1 MEYNHLV
8 AEICPLKIYLWHQS
22 QHMSDPIKHECG
34 VAFIRLRKPLEFY
47 KEKYGTELYGL
58 KKLQMLM
65 NKQLNRGQDG
75 SGLAVIKLDPE
86 YGSRYIARER
96 AIGDGAVSALF
107 ERVNKRYESLNQD
120 KAQDTKWLKKKFP
133 YAGEVLLGHL
143 RYATHGKNSIENI
156 HPFLRQNN
164 WMSRNLVLAG
174 NYNVTNVQEMYQQLI
189 ELGQHPKEIS
199 DNVTMLEKIGHFLDD
214 ENEQLY
220 KECRDKGMDSLATA
234 DYIKNNLDI
243 ENVLK
248 NSFKNVDGGYNMV
261 GLIGDGNAFIM
272 RDPNGIRPNY
282 YWSNDEVIV
291 VASERPAIQTAFDLQ
306 MGDLKEVKPGNALIV
321 KRDGSFEEKQ
331 ILEPLERL
339 SCSFERI
346 YFSRG
351 SDGKI
356 HEERKQLGRKLSR
369 EILKRLDFDIRST
382 VFSYIPN
389 TAATSYYGLIDGV
402 YKYLDKWKREQ
413 LLKLGGEAKASEIDK
428 LLSVKIRREKLL
440 IKDAKIR
447 TFIAQDEGRDE
458 LVGNG
463 YDVTYEVVKPTDTLV
478 VVDDSIVRG
487 TTLKKSILR
496 ILDRLGP
503 KKIIVA
509 SSAPIIKYPDCYGI
523 DMSRMNE
530 FIAFQAVKSL
540 LSKEGDE
547 QFMEVVFDACK
558 AELEKPVAEMEN
570 KVKMLYDRYTDK
582 QIEAEIGRLVTPEGM
597 KAEVE
602 IVYQTIKGLKASC
615 PNHLGDWYFSGN
627 YPTPGGNQVV
637 NRSYVYYMQG
647 STARAY

>member
-1 MEYNHLV
+1 
-8 AEICPLKIYLWHQS
+8 
-22 QHMSDPIKHECG
+22 MSDPIKHECG

-47 KEKYGTELYGL
+47 KEKYGTELWGL
-58 KKLQMLM
+58 KKLQLLM

-75 SGLAVIKLDPE
+75 SGMAVIKLDPQ

-96 AIGDGAVSALF
+96 AQGAAAVSALF
-107 ERVNKRYESLNQD
+107 ERINQKYKLLD
-120 KAQDTKWLKKKFP
+120 QNNVQDTTWLKKNYP
-133 YAGEVLLGHL
+133 YAGELLLGHL
-143 RYATHGKNSIENI
+143 RYATHGKNSVENI

-174 NYNVTNVQEMYQQLI
+174 NYNVTNVIEMYQQLI
-189 ELGQHPKEIS
+189 DLGQHPKEIS

-214 ENEQLY
+214 ENERLY
-220 KECRDKGMDSLATA
+220 KYCKENTMDSLGAA
-234 DYIKNNLDI
+234 EYIKNNLNL

-248 NSFKNVDGGYNMV
+248 NAFKNVDGGYNMV
-261 GLIGDGNAFIM
+261 GLIGDGNAFVM

-282 YWSNDEVIV
+282 YWANDEVV
-291 VASERPAIQTAFDLQ
+291 VIASERPAIQTAFDLQ
-306 MGDLKEVKPGNALIV
+306 LDDLKEVKPGYALIV
-321 KRDGSFEEKQ
+321 KRDGSYEEKQ
-331 ILEPLERL
+331 ILEAKERL

-356 HEERKQLGRKLSR
+356 HEERKRLGRKLSR
-369 EILKRLDFDIRST
+369 DILKRLDFDIRST

-413 LLKLGGEAKASEIDK
+413 ILKLGSEASPQAIDK

-440 IKDAKIR
+440 VKDAKIR
-447 TFIAQDEGRDE
+447 TFIAQDEGRDD

-463 YDVTYEVVKPTDTLV
+463 YDVTYGVVKSTDTLV

-540 LSKEGDE
+540 LAKDGNEL
-547 QFMEVVFDACK
+547 FMNDVYEACV
-558 AELEKPVAEMEN
+558 AELKKPVEEMEN
-570 KVKMLYDRYTDK
+570 KVKMLYDRYTDRE
-582 QIEAEIGRLVTPEGM
+582 IESEIGRLVTPEGM

-602 IVYQTIKGLKASC
+602 IVYQSIQSLHSSC

-637 NRSYVYYMQG
+637 NRSYVYYMKG
-647 STARAY
+647 SSERAY

>member
-1 MEYNHLV
+1 
-8 AEICPLKIYLWHQS
+8 
-22 QHMSDPIKHECG
+22 MSDPIKHECG

-47 KEKYGTELYGL
+47 KKKYGTELYGL
-58 KKLQMLM
+58 EKLQMLM

-96 AIGDGAVSALF
+96 AIGTGAVSKLF
-107 ERVNKRYESLNQD
+107 ERVNNKYASLDQE
-120 KAQDTKWLKKKFP
+120 KVQDTKWLKKKYP

-214 ENEQLY
+214 ENERLY
-220 KECRDKGMDSLATA
+220 KECRDNGMDSLATA

-248 NSFKNVDGGYNMV
+248 NSFKSVDGGYNMV
-261 GLIGDGNAFIM
+261 GLIGDGNAFVM

-331 ILEPLERL
+331 ILEPQERL

-351 SDGKI
+351 TDGKI

-440 IKDAKIR
+440 LKDAKIR

-540 LSKEGDE
+540 LEKEGDL
-547 QFMEVVFDACK
+547 QFMQVVFAACE
-558 AELEKPVAEMEN
+558 AELLKPVAEMVN

-582 QIEAEIGRLVTPEGM
+582 EIEAEIGRIVTPEGM

-602 IVYQTIKGLKASC
+602 IVYQTIAGLHASC
-615 PNHLGDWYFSGN
+615 PNHHGDWYFSGN

>member
-1 MEYNHLV
+1 
-8 AEICPLKIYLWHQS
+8 
-22 QHMSDPIKHECG
+22 
-34 VAFIRLRKPLEFY
+34 
-47 KEKYGTELYGL
+47 
-58 KKLQMLM
+58 
-65 NKQLNRGQDG
+65 
-75 SGLAVIKLDPE
+75 
-86 YGSRYIARER
+86 
-96 AIGDGAVSALF
+96 
-107 ERVNKRYESLNQD
+107 
-120 KAQDTKWLKKKFP
+120 
-133 YAGEVLLGHL
+133 
-143 RYATHGKNSIENI
+143 
-156 HPFLRQNN
+156 
-164 WMSRNLVLAG
+164 
-174 NYNVTNVQEMYQQLI
+174 
-189 ELGQHPKEIS
+189 
-199 DNVTMLEKIGHFLDD
+199 MLEKIGHFLDD
-214 ENEQLY
+214 ENERLY
-220 KECRDKGMDSLATA
+220 KECRDNGMDSLATA

-248 NSFKNVDGGYNMV
+248 NSFKSVDGGYNMV
-261 GLIGDGNAFIM
+261 GLIGDGNAFVM

-331 ILEPLERL
+331 ILEPQERL

-351 SDGKI
+351 TDGKI

-413 LLKLGGEAKASEIDK
+413 LLKLGGVAKASEIDK

-440 IKDAKIR
+440 LKDAKIR

-540 LSKEGDE
+540 LEKEGDL
-547 QFMEVVFDACK
+547 QFMQVVFAACE
-558 AELEKPVAEMEN
+558 AELLKPVAEMVN

-582 QIEAEIGRLVTPEGM
+582 EIEAEIGRIVTPEGM

-602 IVYQTIKGLKASC
+602 IVYQTIAGLHASC
-615 PNHLGDWYFSGN
+615 PNHHGDWYFSGN

>member
-1 MEYNHLV
+1 
-8 AEICPLKIYLWHQS
+8 
-22 QHMSDPIKHECG
+22 MSDPIKHECG
-34 VAFIRLRKPLEFY
+34 VALVRLRKPLEFY
-47 KEKYGTELYGL
+47 REKYGTELYGL

-75 SGLAVIKLDPE
+75 SGLAVIKLDPQF
-86 YGSRYIARER
+86 GHRYIARER
-96 AIGDGAVSALF
+96 AKGTGAVSTLF
-107 ERVNKRYESLNQD
+107 GRVNKKYDNLD
-120 KAQDTKWLKKKFP
+120 PKKVHDTDWLKKNYA
-133 YAGEVLLGHL
+133 YAGELLLGHL

-189 ELGQHPKEIS
+189 DLGQHPKEIS
-199 DNVTMLEKIGHFLDD
+199 DNVTMLEKIGHFLDE
-214 ENEQLY
+214 ENARLYRDCKEQ
-220 KECRDKGMDSLATA
+220 GMDSLAIA
-234 DYIKNNLDI
+234 DYIKNHLNL

-248 NSFKNVDGGYNMV
+248 SAFKSVDGGYNMV
-261 GLIGDGNAFIM
+261 GLIGDGNAFVM

-282 YWSNDEVIV
+282 YWSNDEFLV

-306 MGDLKEVKPGNALIV
+306 VEDLKEVTPGCALIID
-321 KRDGSFEEKQ
+321 REGNFEEKE
-331 ILEPLERL
+331 ILPQLDRK

-356 HEERKQLGRKLSR
+356 HEERKRLGRKISR
-369 EILKRLDFDIRST
+369 EVLKRLDFDIRST

-413 LLKLGGEAKASEIDK
+413 LLKLGGNPSPAAIDK
-428 LLSVKIRREKLL
+428 LLSIKIRREKLL
-440 IKDAKIR
+440 VKDAKIR
-447 TFIAQDEGRDE
+447 TFIAQDAGRDD

-463 YDVTYEVVKPTDTLV
+463 YDVTYGVVKPTDTLV

-503 KKIIVA
+503 KKIIVV

-530 FIAFQAVKSL
+530 FISFQAVKSL
-540 LSKEGDE
+540 LEKNGESEL
-547 QFMEVVFDACK
+547 METVYQACK
-558 AELEKPVAEMEN
+558 AELEKPVFEMEN
-570 KVKMLYDRYTDK
+570 KVKMLYDRFTDK
-582 QIEAEIGRLVTPEGM
+582 EIESEISKLVTPADM
-597 KAEVE
+597 NAEVE
-602 IVYQTIKGLKASC
+602 IVYQSIKGLNASC

-637 NRSYVYYMQG
+637 NRSYVYYMEG
-647 STARAY
+647 NLERAY

>member
-1 MEYNHLV
+1 
-8 AEICPLKIYLWHQS
+8 
-22 QHMSDPIKHECG
+22 MSDPIKHECG

-47 KEKYGTELYGL
+47 KKKYGTELYGL
-58 KKLQMLM
+58 EKLQMLM

-96 AIGDGAVSALF
+96 AIGTGAVSKLF
-107 ERVNKRYESLNQD
+107 ERVNNKYASLDQE
-120 KAQDTKWLKKKFP
+120 KVQDTKWLKKKYP

-214 ENEQLY
+214 ENERLY
-220 KECRDKGMDSLATA
+220 KECRDNGMDSLATA

-248 NSFKNVDGGYNMV
+248 NSFKSVDGGYNMV
-261 GLIGDGNAFIM
+261 GLIGDGNAFVM

-331 ILEPLERL
+331 ILEPQERL

-351 SDGKI
+351 TDGKI

-369 EILKRLDFDIRST
+369 EILKRLNFDIRST

-440 IKDAKIR
+440 LKDAKIR

-540 LSKEGDE
+540 LEKEGDL
-547 QFMEVVFDACK
+547 QFMQVVFAACE
-558 AELEKPVAEMEN
+558 AEL
-570 KVKMLYDRYTDK
+570 L
-582 QIEAEIGRLVTPEGM
+582 
-597 KAEVE
+597 
-602 IVYQTIKGLKASC
+602 
-615 PNHLGDWYFSGN
+615 
-627 YPTPGGNQVV
+627 
-637 NRSYVYYMQG
+637 RSQ
-647 STARAY
+647 

>member
-1 MEYNHLV
+1 
-8 AEICPLKIYLWHQS
+8 
-22 QHMSDPIKHECG
+22 MSDPIKHECG

-47 KEKYGTELYGL
+47 KEKYGTELWGL
-58 KKLQMLM
+58 KKLQLLM

-75 SGLAVIKLDPE
+75 SGMAVIKLDPQ

-96 AIGDGAVSALF
+96 AQGAAAVSVLF
-107 ERVNKRYESLNQD
+107 ERINQKYKLLD
-120 KAQDTKWLKKKFP
+120 QNNVQDTTWLKKNYP
-133 YAGEVLLGHL
+133 YAGELLLGHL
-143 RYATHGKNSIENI
+143 RYATHGKNSVENI

-174 NYNVTNVQEMYQQLI
+174 NYNVTNVIEMYQQLI
-189 ELGQHPKEIS
+189 DLGQHPKEIS

-214 ENEQLY
+214 ENERLY
-220 KECRDKGMDSLATA
+220 KYCKENTMDSLGAA
-234 DYIKNNLDI
+234 EYIKNNLNL

-248 NSFKNVDGGYNMV
+248 NAFKSVDGGYNMV
-261 GLIGDGNAFIM
+261 GLIGDGNAFVM

-282 YWSNDEVIV
+282 YWANDEVVV

-306 MGDLKEVKPGNALIV
+306 LDDLKEVKPGYALIV
-321 KRDGSFEEKQ
+321 KRDGSYEEKQ
-331 ILEPLERL
+331 ILEAKERL

-356 HEERKQLGRKLSR
+356 HEERKRLGRKLSR
-369 EILKRLDFDIRST
+369 DILKRLDFDIRST

-413 LLKLGGEAKASEIDK
+413 ILKLGSEASPQAIDK

-440 IKDAKIR
+440 VKDAKIR
-447 TFIAQDEGRDE
+447 TFIAQDEGRDD

-463 YDVTYEVVKPTDTLV
+463 YDVTYGVVKSTDTLV

-540 LSKEGDE
+540 LAKDGNEL
-547 QFMEVVFDACK
+547 FMNDVYEACV
-558 AELEKPVAEMEN
+558 AELKKPVEEMEN
-570 KVKMLYDRYTDK
+570 KVKMLYDRYTDRE
-582 QIEAEIGRLVTPEGM
+582 IESEIGRLVTPEGM

-602 IVYQTIKGLKASC
+602 IVYQSIQSLHSSC

-637 NRSYVYYMQG
+637 NRSYVYYMKG
-647 STARAY
+647 SSERAY

>member
-1 MEYNHLV
+1 
-8 AEICPLKIYLWHQS
+8 
-22 QHMSDPIKHECG
+22 MSDPIKHECG

-75 SGLAVIKLDPE
+75 AGLAVIKLDPE

-107 ERVNKRYESLNQD
+107 ERVNKRYKSLDQE

-214 ENEQLY
+214 ENENLY

-540 LSKEGDE
+540 LAKEGDE

-558 AELEKPVAEMEN
+558 AELEKPVAEMKN

-582 QIEAEIGRLVTPEGM
+582 EIEAEIGRLVTPEGM

>member
-1 MEYNHLV
+1 
-8 AEICPLKIYLWHQS
+8 
-22 QHMSDPIKHECG
+22 MSDPIKHECG
-34 VAFIRLRKPLEFY
+34 VALIRLRKPLEFY
-47 KEKYGTELYGL
+47 RDKYGTELYGL

-65 NKQLNRGQDG
+65 SKQLNRGQDG
-75 SGLAVIKLDPE
+75 AGLAAIKLNPE

-96 AIGDGAVSALF
+96 AIGSGAVSTLF
-107 ERVNKRYESLNQD
+107 DRLNKRYRSLNPE
-120 KAQDTKWLKKKFP
+120 KVNNTSWLRKKYP
-133 YAGEVLLGHL
+133 YAGELLLGHL
-143 RYATHGKNSIENI
+143 RYATHGKNSIENV

-174 NYNVTNVQEMYQQLI
+174 NYNMTNVQAMYRQLI
-189 ELGQHPKEIS
+189 DLGQHPKEIS
-199 DNVTMLEKIGHFLDD
+199 DNVTMLEKIGHFLDE
-214 ENEQLY
+214 ENARLY
-220 KECRDKGMDSLATA
+220 HDFKKDGMDSLAIA
-234 DYIKNNLDI
+234 DKIKNNLDL
-243 ENVLK
+243 EYVLK
-248 NSFKNVDGGYNMV
+248 NAFKNVDGGYNMV
-261 GLIGDGNAFIM
+261 GLIGDGNAFVM

-282 YWSNDEVIV
+282 YWANDEIVV
-291 VASERPAIQTAFDLQ
+291 VASERSAIQTAFDLQ
-306 MGDLKEVKPGNALIV
+306 QEDLKEVTPGSALIIA
-321 KRDGSFEEKQ
+321 RDGSFHEKQ
-331 ILEPLERL
+331 ILTPLKRL

-356 HEERKQLGRKLSR
+356 HEERKRLGRKLAR
-369 EILKRLDFDIRST
+369 KILKRLDYDIRST

-389 TAATSYYGLIDGV
+389 TAATSYYGLVDGI
-402 YKYLDKWKREQ
+402 YKYLDKWKREAI
-413 LLKLGGEAKASEIDK
+413 LKLGSNAQPEEIDK

-440 IKDAKIR
+440 VKDAKIR
-447 TFIAQDEGRDE
+447 TFIAQDEGRDD

-463 YDVTYEVVKPTDTLV
+463 YDVTYGLVKQTDTLV

-530 FIAFQAVKSL
+530 FIAFKAVKSL
-540 LSKEGDE
+540 LEKNNNLAFLDKV
-547 QFMEVVFDACK
+547 QDACQE
-558 AELEKPVAEMEN
+558 ELKKPMVQMQN
-570 KVKMLYDRYTDK
+570 KVKMLYDQFTDEE
-582 QIEAEIGRLVTPEGM
+582 IENEIALLVTPDDIQ
-597 KAEVE
+597 ADVE
-602 IVYQTIKGLKASC
+602 IVYQSIDNLHASC

-637 NRSYVYYMQG
+637 NRSFVYFMQG
-647 STARAY
+647 SSDRAY

>member
-1 MEYNHLV
+1 
-8 AEICPLKIYLWHQS
+8 
-22 QHMSDPIKHECG
+22 MSDPIKHECG

-107 ERVNKRYESLNQD
+107 ERVNKRYNSLDQE

-214 ENEQLY
+214 ENEHLY

-413 LLKLGGEAKASEIDK
+413 LLKLGGEPKASEIDK

-558 AELEKPVAEMEN
+558 AELEKPVAEMKN

-582 QIEAEIGRLVTPEGM
+582 EIEAEIGRLVTPEGM

>member
-1 MEYNHLV
+1 
-8 AEICPLKIYLWHQS
+8 
-22 QHMSDPIKHECG
+22 MSDPIKHECG

-96 AIGDGAVSALF
+96 AIGSGAVSKLF
-107 ERVNKRYESLNQD
+107 ERINKKYASLDQE
-120 KAQDTKWLKKKFP
+120 KVQDTKWLKKKYP

-214 ENEQLY
+214 ENERLY
-220 KECRDKGMDSLATA
+220 KECKEKNMDSLASA

-248 NSFKNVDGGYNMV
+248 NSFKSVDGGYNMV

-282 YWSNDEVIV
+282 YWANDEVIV

-306 MGDLKEVKPGNALIV
+306 LGDLKEVKPGCALIV

-331 ILEPLERL
+331 ILEPQERL

-356 HEERKQLGRKLSR
+356 HEERKQLGRQLSR

-440 IKDAKIR
+440 VKDAKIR
-447 TFIAQDEGRDE
+447 TFIAQDEGRDD

-463 YDVTYEVVKPTDTLV
+463 YDVTYEVVKSTDTLV

-540 LSKEGDE
+540 LAKEGDE
-547 QFMEVVFDACK
+547 QFMEVVLAACK
-558 AELEKPVAEMEN
+558 AELEKPLNEIEN
-570 KVKMLYDRYTDK
+570 KVKMLYNRFSDS
-582 QIEAEIGRLVTPEGM
+582 QIEKEIGLLVTPENM

-602 IVYQTIKGLKASC
+602 IVYQSINGLHNAC

-627 YPTPGGNQVV
+627 YPTPGGNAVV
-637 NRSYVYYMQG
+637 NRSYVYYMEG

>member
-1 MEYNHLV
+1 
-8 AEICPLKIYLWHQS
+8 
-22 QHMSDPIKHECG
+22 MSDPIKHECG

-58 KKLQMLM
+58 KKLQLLM

-96 AIGDGAVSALF
+96 AIGSGAVSTLF
-107 ERVNKRYESLNQD
+107 ERINKKYASLDQE
-120 KAQDTKWLKKKFP
+120 KVQDTKWLKKKYP

-214 ENEQLY
+214 ENERLY
-220 KECRDKGMDSLATA
+220 KECKEKNMDSLASA

-248 NSFKNVDGGYNMV
+248 NSFKSVDGGYNMV

-282 YWSNDEVIV
+282 YWANDEVIV

-306 MGDLKEVKPGNALIV
+306 LGDLKEVKPGCALIV

-331 ILEPLERL
+331 ILEPQERL

-356 HEERKQLGRKLSR
+356 HEERKQLGRQLSR

-440 IKDAKIR
+440 VKDAKIR
-447 TFIAQDEGRDE
+447 TFIAQDEGRDD

-463 YDVTYEVVKPTDTLV
+463 YDVTYEVVKSTDTLV

-540 LSKEGDE
+540 LAKEGDE
-547 QFMEVVFDACK
+547 QFMEVVLAACK
-558 AELEKPVAEMEN
+558 AELKKPLNEIEN
-570 KVKMLYDRYTDK
+570 KVKMLYNRFSDS
-582 QIEAEIGRLVTPEGM
+582 QIEKEIGLLVTPKNM

-602 IVYQTIKGLKASC
+602 IVYQSINGLHNAC

-627 YPTPGGNQVV
+627 YPTPGGNAVV
-637 NRSYVYYMQG
+637 NRSYVYYMEG

>member
-1 MEYNHLV
+1 
-8 AEICPLKIYLWHQS
+8 
-22 QHMSDPIKHECG
+22 MSDPIKHECG
-34 VAFIRLRKPLEFY
+34 VALVRLRKPLTY
-47 KEKYGTELYGL
+47 YREKYGTELYGL

-65 NKQLNRGQDG
+65 NKQLNRGQG
-75 SGLAVIKLDPE
+75 GAGLAVIKLDPE

-96 AIGDGAVSALF
+96 AIGSGAVATLF
-107 ERVNKRYESLNQD
+107 ERLNAKHQALD
-120 KAQDTKWLKKKFP
+120 QTLAQETAWLKKKYP
-133 YAGEVLLGHL
+133 YAGELLLGHL

-174 NYNVTNVQEMYQQLI
+174 NYNMTNVQDMYRQLI
-189 ELGQHPKEIS
+189 DLGQHPKEIS
-199 DNVTMLEKIGHFLDD
+199 DNVTMLEKIGHFLDE
-214 ENEQLY
+214 ENARLY
-220 KECRDKGMDSLATA
+220 REYKTQDMNSLDIA
-234 DYIKNNLDI
+234 DQIKQNLDL
-243 ENVLK
+243 EDVLK
-248 NSFKNVDGGYNMV
+248 NAFKSVDGGYNIV
-261 GLIGDGNAFIM
+261 GLIGDGNAFVM

-282 YWSNDEVIV
+282 YWADEEVIV
-291 VASERPAIQTAFDLQ
+291 VASERSAIQTAFDLQ
-306 MGDLKEVKPGNALIV
+306 MGDLKEVNPGSALIIH
-321 KRDGSFEEKQ
+321 RDGTFKEKQ
-331 ILEPLERL
+331 ILPQLERK

-356 HEERKQLGRKLSR
+356 HEERKQLGRKLARS
-369 EILKRLDFDIRST
+369 ILKRLDYDIRST

-389 TAATSYYGLIDGV
+389 TAATSYYGLIDGI
-402 YKYLDKWKREQ
+402 YKYLDKWKREAI
-413 LLKLGGEAKASEIDK
+413 LKLGPKATGAEIDA

-440 IKDAKIR
+440 VKDAKIR
-447 TFIAQDEGRDE
+447 TFIAQDAGRDD

-463 YDVTYEVVKPTDTLV
+463 YDVTYGLVKPTDTLV

-503 KKIIVA
+503 RKIIVA

-530 FIAFQAVKSL
+530 FIAFKAVKSL
-540 LSKEGDE
+540 LAKRNNL
-547 QFMEVVFDACK
+547 QFMDEVFEACK
-558 AELEKPVAEMEN
+558 QELTKPMEKMEN
-570 KVKMLYDRYTDK
+570 KVKMLYDQFTDK
-582 QIEAEIGRLVTPEGM
+582 EIEDEIALLVTPEDIN
-597 KAEVE
+597 AEVE
-602 IVYQTIKGLKASC
+602 IVYQTIENLNVSC

-637 NRSYVYYMQG
+637 NRSFVYYMQG
-647 STARAY
+647 SSDRAY

>member
-1 MEYNHLV
+1 
-8 AEICPLKIYLWHQS
+8 
-22 QHMSDPIKHECG
+22 MSDPIQHECG

-47 KEKYGTELYGL
+47 KKKYGTELYGL
-58 KKLQMLM
+58 EKLQMLM

-96 AIGDGAVSALF
+96 AIGTGAVSKLF
-107 ERVNKRYESLNQD
+107 ERVNNKYASLDQE
-120 KAQDTKWLKKKFP
+120 KVQDTKWLKKKYP

-214 ENEQLY
+214 ENERLY
-220 KECRDKGMDSLATA
+220 KECRDNGMDSLATA

-248 NSFKNVDGGYNMV
+248 NSFKSVDGGYNMV
-261 GLIGDGNAFIM
+261 GLIGDGNAFVM

-331 ILEPLERL
+331 ILEPQERL

-351 SDGKI
+351 TDGKI

-369 EILKRLDFDIRST
+369 EILKRLNFDIRST

-440 IKDAKIR
+440 LKDAKIR

-540 LSKEGDE
+540 LEKEGDL
-547 QFMEVVFDACK
+547 QFMQVVFEACK

-582 QIEAEIGRLVTPEGM
+582 EIEAEIGRLVTPEGM

-602 IVYQTIKGLKASC
+602 IVYQTIAGLHASC

>member
-1 MEYNHLV
+1 
-8 AEICPLKIYLWHQS
+8 
-22 QHMSDPIKHECG
+22 
-34 VAFIRLRKPLEFY
+34 VAFLRLRKPLEFY

-75 SGLAVIKLDPE
+75 AGLAVIKLDPE

-96 AIGDGAVSALF
+96 AIGDGAVSSLF
-107 ERVNKRYESLNQD
+107 ERVNKRYESLDQE

-214 ENEQLY
+214 ENEHLY

-248 NSFKNVDGGYNMV
+248 NAFKNVDGGYNMV

-582 QIEAEIGRLVTPEGM
+582 EIEAEIGRLVTPEGM

-602 IVYQTIKGLKASC
+602 IVYQTIKGLKTSC

>member
-1 MEYNHLV
+1 
-8 AEICPLKIYLWHQS
+8 
-22 QHMSDPIKHECG
+22 MSDPIKHECG

-75 SGLAVIKLDPE
+75 AGLAVIKLDPE

-96 AIGDGAVSALF
+96 AIGDGAVSSLF
-107 ERVNKRYESLNQD
+107 ERVNKKYETLD
-120 KAQDTKWLKKKFP
+120 KEKVQDTKWLKKKYP

-214 ENEQLY
+214 ENERLY
-220 KECRDKGMDSLATA
+220 KECKDKNMDSLASA
-234 DYIKNNLDI
+234 DYIKNHLDI

-248 NSFKNVDGGYNMV
+248 NSFKNVDGGDNMV

-356 HEERKQLGRKLSR
+356 HEERKQLGRKISR

-413 LLKLGGEAKASEIDK
+413 LLKLGENATAAQIDK

-547 QFMEVVFDACK
+547 QFMQVVFEACK

-582 QIEAEIGRLVTPEGM
+582 EIEAEIGRLVTPEGM

-602 IVYQTIKGLKASC
+602 IVYQTIKGLNASC

>member
-107 ERVNKRYESLNQD
+107 ERVNKRYESLNQE

-143 RYATHGKNSIENI
+143 RYATHGKNSVENI

>member
-1 MEYNHLV
+1 
-8 AEICPLKIYLWHQS
+8 
-22 QHMSDPIKHECG
+22 MSDPIKHECG

-107 ERVNKRYESLNQD
+107 ERVNKRYESLDQD

-582 QIEAEIGRLVTPEGM
+582 EIEAEIGRLVTPEGM

>member
-1 MEYNHLV
+1 
-8 AEICPLKIYLWHQS
+8 
-22 QHMSDPIKHECG
+22 MSDPIKHECG

-75 SGLAVIKLDPE
+75 AGLAVIKLDPE

-96 AIGDGAVSALF
+96 AIGDGAVSSLF
-107 ERVNKRYESLNQD
+107 ERVNKKYETLD
-120 KAQDTKWLKKKFP
+120 KEKVQDTKWLKKKYP

-214 ENEQLY
+214 ENERLY
-220 KECRDKGMDSLATA
+220 KECKDKNMDSLASA
-234 DYIKNNLDI
+234 DYIKNHLDI

-356 HEERKQLGRKLSR
+356 HEERKQLGRKISR

-413 LLKLGGEAKASEIDK
+413 LLKLGENATAAQIDK

-547 QFMEVVFDACK
+547 QFMQVVFEACK

-582 QIEAEIGRLVTPEGM
+582 EIEAEIGRLVTPEGM

-602 IVYQTIKGLKASC
+602 IVYQTIKGLNASC

>member
-1 MEYNHLV
+1 
-8 AEICPLKIYLWHQS
+8 
-22 QHMSDPIKHECG
+22 MSDPIKHECG
-34 VAFIRLRKPLEFY
+34 VALIRLRKPLEFY
-47 KEKYGTELYGL
+47 RDKYGTELYGL

-65 NKQLNRGQDG
+65 SKQLNRGQDG
-75 SGLAVIKLDPE
+75 AGLAAIKLNPE

-96 AIGDGAVSALF
+96 AIGSGAVSTLF
-107 ERVNKRYESLNQD
+107 DRLNKRYRSLNPE
-120 KAQDTKWLKKKFP
+120 KVTNTSWLRKKYP
-133 YAGEVLLGHL
+133 YAGELLLGHL
-143 RYATHGKNSIENI
+143 RYATHGKNSIENV

-174 NYNVTNVQEMYQQLI
+174 NYNMTNVQAMYRQLI
-189 ELGQHPKEIS
+189 DLGQHPKEIS
-199 DNVTMLEKIGHFLDD
+199 DNVTMLEKIGHFLDE
-214 ENEQLY
+214 ENARLY
-220 KECRDKGMDSLATA
+220 HDFKKDGMDSLAIA
-234 DYIKNNLDI
+234 DKIKNNLDL
-243 ENVLK
+243 EYVLK
-248 NSFKNVDGGYNMV
+248 NAFKNVDGGYNMV
-261 GLIGDGNAFIM
+261 GLIGDGNAFVM

-282 YWSNDEVIV
+282 YWANDEIVV
-291 VASERPAIQTAFDLQ
+291 VASERSAIQTAFDLQ
-306 MGDLKEVKPGNALIV
+306 QEDLKEVTPGSALIIA
-321 KRDGSFEEKQ
+321 RDGSFQEKQ
-331 ILEPLERL
+331 ILTPLKRL

-356 HEERKQLGRKLSR
+356 HEERKRLGRKLAR
-369 EILKRLDFDIRST
+369 KILKRLDYDIRST

-389 TAATSYYGLIDGV
+389 TAATSYYGLVDGI
-402 YKYLDKWKREQ
+402 YKYLDKWKREAI
-413 LLKLGGEAKASEIDK
+413 LKLGSNAQPEEIDK

-440 IKDAKIR
+440 VKDAKIR
-447 TFIAQDEGRDE
+447 TFIAQDEGRDD

-463 YDVTYEVVKPTDTLV
+463 YDVTYGLVKQTDTLV

-530 FIAFQAVKSL
+530 FIAFKAVKSL
-540 LSKEGDE
+540 LEKNNNLAFLDKV
-547 QFMEVVFDACK
+547 QDACQE
-558 AELEKPVAEMEN
+558 ELKKPMEQRQN
-570 KVKMLYDRYTDK
+570 KVKMLYDQFTDEE
-582 QIEAEIGRLVTPEGM
+582 IENEIALLVTPDDIQ
-597 KAEVE
+597 ADVE
-602 IVYQTIKGLKASC
+602 IVYQSIDNLHASC

-637 NRSYVYYMQG
+637 NRSFVYFMQG
-647 STARAY
+647 SSDRAY

>member
-1 MEYNHLV
+1 
-8 AEICPLKIYLWHQS
+8 
-22 QHMSDPIKHECG
+22 
-34 VAFIRLRKPLEFY
+34 
-47 KEKYGTELYGL
+47 
-58 KKLQMLM
+58 
-65 NKQLNRGQDG
+65 
-75 SGLAVIKLDPE
+75 LD
-86 YGSRYIARER
+86 
-96 AIGDGAVSALF
+96 L
-107 ERVNKRYESLNQD
+107 
-120 KAQDTKWLKKKFP
+120 
-133 YAGEVLLGHL
+133 
-143 RYATHGKNSIENI
+143 
-156 HPFLRQNN
+156 
-164 WMSRNLVLAG
+164 
-174 NYNVTNVQEMYQQLI
+174 
-189 ELGQHPKEIS
+189 
-199 DNVTMLEKIGHFLDD
+199 
-214 ENEQLY
+214 
-220 KECRDKGMDSLATA
+220 
-234 DYIKNNLDI
+234 

-248 NSFKNVDGGYNMV
+248 NSFKSVDGGYNMV
-261 GLIGDGNAFIM
+261 GLIGDGNAFVM

-306 MGDLKEVKPGNALIV
+306 MDDLKEVKPGNALIV

-331 ILEPLERL
+331 ILEPQERL
-339 SCSFERI
+339 SCSF
-346 YFSRG
+346 SRG
-351 SDGKI
+351 TDGKI
-356 HEERKQLGRKLSR
+356 HEERKRLGRKISR
-369 EILKRLDFDIRST
+369 EILTRLDFDIRST

-413 LLKLGGEAKASEIDK
+413 LLKLGSAATAKEIDK

-447 TFIAQDEGRDE
+447 TFIAQDEGRDD

-540 LSKEGDE
+540 LEKEGDL
-547 QFMEVVFDACK
+547 QFMDVVFEACK
-558 AELEKPVAEMEN
+558 AELEKPVEEMEN

-582 QIEAEIGRLVTPEGM
+582 QIEAEIGRLVTPVGM
-597 KAEVE
+597 NAQVE
-602 IVYQTIKGLKASC
+602 IVYQTIKGLHASC

-647 STARAY
+647 SNARAY

>member
-1 MEYNHLV
+1 
-8 AEICPLKIYLWHQS
+8 
-22 QHMSDPIKHECG
+22 MSDPIKHECG

-107 ERVNKRYESLNQD
+107 ERVNKRYETLDQE

-143 RYATHGKNSIENI
+143 RYATHGKNSVENI

-261 GLIGDGNAFIM
+261 GLIGDGNAFVM

-582 QIEAEIGRLVTPEGM
+582 EIEAEIGRLVTPEGM

>member
-1 MEYNHLV
+1 
-8 AEICPLKIYLWHQS
+8 
-22 QHMSDPIKHECG
+22 MSDPIKHECG

-47 KEKYGTELYGL
+47 KKKYGTELYGL
-58 KKLQMLM
+58 EKLQMLM

-96 AIGDGAVSALF
+96 AIGTGAVSKLF
-107 ERVNKRYESLNQD
+107 ERVNNKYASLDQE
-120 KAQDTKWLKKKFP
+120 KVQDTKWLKKKYP

-214 ENEQLY
+214 ENERLY
-220 KECRDKGMDSLATA
+220 KECRDNGMDSLATA

-248 NSFKNVDGGYNMV
+248 NSFKSVDGGYNMV
-261 GLIGDGNAFIM
+261 GLIGDGNAFVM

-331 ILEPLERL
+331 ILEPQERL

-351 SDGKI
+351 TDGKI

-369 EILKRLDFDIRST
+369 EILKRLNFDIRST

-440 IKDAKIR
+440 LKDAKIR

-540 LSKEGDE
+540 LEKEGDL
-547 QFMEVVFDACK
+547 QFMQVVFAACE
-558 AELEKPVAEMEN
+558 AELLKPVAEMVN

-582 QIEAEIGRLVTPEGM
+582 EIEAEIGRIVTPEGM

-602 IVYQTIKGLKASC
+602 IVYQTIAGLHASC
-615 PNHLGDWYFSGN
+615 PNHHGDWYFSGN

>member
-1 MEYNHLV
+1 
-8 AEICPLKIYLWHQS
+8 
-22 QHMSDPIKHECG
+22 MSDPIKHECG

-58 KKLQMLM
+58 EKLQMLM

-96 AIGDGAVSALF
+96 AIGTGAVSKLF
-107 ERVNKRYESLNQD
+107 ERVNNKYASLDQE
-120 KAQDTKWLKKKFP
+120 KVQDTKWLKKKYP

-214 ENEQLY
+214 ENERLY
-220 KECRDKGMDSLATA
+220 KECRDNGMDSLATA

-248 NSFKNVDGGYNMV
+248 NSFKSVDGGYNMV

-321 KRDGSFEEKQ
+321 TRDGSFEEKQ
-331 ILEPLERL
+331 ILEPQERL

-413 LLKLGGEAKASEIDK
+413 LLKLGGEPKASEIDK

-440 IKDAKIR
+440 VKDAKIR

-540 LSKEGDE
+540 LEKEGDE

-558 AELEKPVAEMEN
+558 AELEKPVAEMKN

-582 QIEAEIGRLVTPEGM
+582 EIEAEIGRLVTPEGM
-597 KAEVE
+597 KAKVE
-602 IVYQTIKGLKASC
+602 IVYQTIAGLHASC

>member
-1 MEYNHLV
+1 
-8 AEICPLKIYLWHQS
+8 
-22 QHMSDPIKHECG
+22 MSDPIKHECG
-34 VAFIRLRKPLEFY
+34 VALVRLRKPLDYY
-47 KEKYGTELYGL
+47 KEKYGTQLYGL

-75 SGLAVIKLDPE
+75 AGLAVIKLDPQF
-86 YGSRYIARER
+86 GHRYIARQR
-96 AIGDGAVSALF
+96 AKGTGAVSTLF
-107 ERVNKRYESLNQD
+107 ERVNKKYANLNQD
-120 KAQDTKWLKKKFP
+120 KVHKTNWLKKN
-133 YAGEVLLGHL
+133 YAYGGELLLGHL

-174 NYNVTNVQEMYQQLI
+174 NYNVTNVKEMYQQLI
-189 ELGQHPKEIS
+189 DLGQHPKEIS
-199 DNVTMLEKIGHFLDD
+199 DNVTMLEKIGHFLDE
-214 ENEQLY
+214 ENARLY
-220 KECRDKGMDSLATA
+220 HNCKEKGLDNLEIA
-234 DYIKNNLDI
+234 DHIKNNLNL

-248 NSFKNVDGGYNMV
+248 NAFKSVDGGYNMV
-261 GLIGDGNAFIM
+261 GLIGDGNAFVM

-282 YWSNDEVIV
+282 YWANDEFLV
-291 VASERPAIQTAFDLQ
+291 VASERPAIQTAFDLKVE
-306 MGDLKEVKPGNALIV
+306 DLKEITPGSALIID
-321 KRDGSFEEKQ
+321 RNGDFEEKQ
-331 ILEPLERL
+331 ILAPEKRL

-356 HEERKQLGRKLSR
+356 HEERKELGRRVSR
-369 EILKRLDFDIRST
+369 EVLKRLDYDIRST

-389 TAATSYYGLIDGV
+389 TAATSYYGMIDGI
-402 YKYLDKWKREQ
+402 YKYLDKWKREAI
-413 LLKLGGEAKASEIDK
+413 LKLGDHASAADVDK
-428 LLSVKIRREKLL
+428 LLAVKIRREKLL
-440 IKDAKIR
+440 VKDAKIR
-447 TFIAQDEGRDE
+447 TFIAQDAGRDD

-463 YDVTYEVVKPTDTLV
+463 YDVTYGVVKKTDTLV

-503 KKIIVA
+503 KKIVVV

-540 LSKEGDE
+540 LEKNGELDLLDKVY
-547 QFMEVVFDACK
+547 QACK
-558 AELEKPVAEMEN
+558 EELTKPLTDMKN
-570 KVKMLYDRYTDK
+570 KVKMLYDRFTD
-582 QIEAEIGRLVTPEGM
+582 QEIVAEIGRLVTPDDM
-597 KAEVE
+597 KAEVG
-602 IVYQTIKGLKASC
+602 IVYQSIKGLHKAC
-615 PNHLGDWYFSGN
+615 PNHQGDWYFSGN
-627 YPTPGGNQVV
+627 YPTPGGNAVV
-637 NRSYVYYMQG
+637 NRSYVYYMEG

>member
-1 MEYNHLV
+1 
-8 AEICPLKIYLWHQS
+8 
-22 QHMSDPIKHECG
+22 MSDPIKHECG

-47 KEKYGTELYGL
+47 KKKYGTELYGL
-58 KKLQMLM
+58 EKLQMLM

-96 AIGDGAVSALF
+96 AIGTGAVSKLF
-107 ERVNKRYESLNQD
+107 ERVNKKYASLDQE
-120 KAQDTKWLKKKFP
+120 KVQDTKWLKKKYP

-214 ENEQLY
+214 ENERLY
-220 KECRDKGMDSLATA
+220 KECRDNGMDSLATA

-248 NSFKNVDGGYNMV
+248 NSFKSVDGGYNMV
-261 GLIGDGNAFIM
+261 GLIGDGNAFVM

-331 ILEPLERL
+331 ILEPQERL

-351 SDGKI
+351 TDGKI

-369 EILKRLDFDIRST
+369 EILKRLNFDIRST

-440 IKDAKIR
+440 LKDAKIR

-540 LSKEGDE
+540 LEKEGDL
-547 QFMEVVFDACK
+547 QFMQVVFAACE
-558 AELEKPVAEMEN
+558 AELLKPVAEMVN

-582 QIEAEIGRLVTPEGM
+582 EIEAEIGRIVTPEGM

-602 IVYQTIKGLKASC
+602 IVYQTIAGLHASC
-615 PNHLGDWYFSGN
+615 PNHHGDWYFSGN